1 LAQQAVLERV
11 SAGVEERRGDYEEGG
26 DIITI
31 LDLTREDLESLFE
44 ETDLMLGAVE
54 RGEKLEVLK

>member
-1 LAQQAVLERV
+1 MERV

>member
-1 LAQQAVLERV
+1 MRKG
-11 SAGVEERRGDYEEGG
+11 S